1 MAQWFVIEQTE
12 RLGTSFA
19 AVHESVDN
27 ILHGPKPADIPLE
40 QPTKFDF
47 VVNLKIAKA
56 HGLAISEAF
65 LLRADEVIK

>member
-1 MAQWFVIEQTE
+1 MSPLIIF
-12 RLGTSFA
+12 SM
-19 AVHESVDN
+19 
-27 ILHGPKPADIPLE
+27 PADIPLE

>member
-1 MAQWFVIEQTE
+1 MARHLLQCMSPLIIF
-12 RLGTSFA
+12 SM
-19 AVHESVDN
+19 
-27 ILHGPKPADIPLE
+27 PADIPLE